1 MKKNQWLLQ
10 KPSYRPMKIY
20 HLLNFLL
27 AATSFAADWP
37 QYRGPQR
44 NDISAETGLLKKWP
58 EGGPRLLWVFK
69 NAGIGNSGPAIVGD
83 RLYTIGA
90 DADTEWLIALDLRAV
105 RNGGVAE
112 AWRAKIGPT
121 FDFTGNKWSAGPSA
135 TPTVDG
141 NLIFGLGGRG
151 DLVCVDAPTGRE
163 VWRKNL
169 PSELEAEINPIGG
182 GPKKLGWGFT
192 WSPLVDGD
200 RLICLPG
207 GPKGTY
213 AALNKRTGAVLWR
226 SSEVVDQAAYAS
238 PMVAE
243 IGGSRQYVALTNQGV
258 FGVDAKTGKLLW
270 NWRRTPAFSTEVV
283 NSPMIAGDL
292 VYVTVG
298 AGNGCHLLRV
308 TRDGTQ
314 FKVEEVYASK
324 NLSNH
329 HGNLVLLAGHVYGY
343 ADARG
348 WTCQELASGDIVW
361 AERQKLR
368 AGSLTFAD
376 GHLYCYGEN
385 DGIVALVEAV
395 TSGWKE
401 NGRFTIPEQST
412 LRKPAGKIWTPPVV
426 AGGKLFLRDQEL
438 LFCYDI
444 AGPQ

>member
-1 MKKNQWLLQ
+1 
-10 KPSYRPMKIY
+10 MKIKTRQFVFAFS
-20 HLLNFLL
+20 LLVT
-27 AATSFAADWP
+27 ASFGADWP

-58 EGGPRLLWVFK
+58 DGGPRLLWTFK

-90 DADTEWLIALDLRAV
+90 NADAESLIALDLRAV
-105 RNGGVAE
+105 RGGTVAE
-112 AWRAKIGPT
+112 AWRVPIGST

-141 NLIFGLGGRG
+141 NLVYALGGRG
-151 DLVCVDAPTGRE
+151 DLVCVDARTGRE

-169 PSELEAEINPIGG
+169 PTDLQAEINPIGG

-192 WSPLVDGD
+192 WSPLVDGEQ
-200 RLICLPG
+200 LICLPG
-207 GPKGTY
+207 GPQGTF

-226 SSEVVDQAAYAS
+226 SGEVTDQATYAS

-243 IGGSRQYVALTNQGV
+243 IDRVRQYVGLTNQGV
-258 FGVDAKTGKLLW
+258 IGVDAKTGRVLW
-270 NWRRTPAFSTEVV
+270 NWRRTPPFSTEVV
-283 NSPMIAGDL
+283 NSPMIAGNL
-292 VYVTVG
+292 IYVTVG

-308 TRDGTQ
+308 TRDGAQ

-329 HGNLVLLAGHVYGY
+329 HGNLVLLGGHVYGF

-348 WTCQELASGDIVW
+348 WTCQDLKSGEVVW
-361 AERQKLR
+361 AERQKMR
-368 AGSLTFAD
+368 SGSLTYAD

-401 NGRFTIPEQST
+401 NGRFTIPEQSAQ
-412 LRKPAGKIWTPPVV
+412 RRPAGKIWTPPVV
-426 AGGKLFLRDQEL
+426 SGGRLFLRDQEL
-438 LFCYDI
+438 IFCYSV
-444 AGPQ
+444 AVPR